1 MGFYE
6 VIFHINLAQVFS
18 PYFEL
23 WIILC
28 YVLRLKEMSVNL
40 TKNVHLDT
48 GHLTGA
54 EL

>member
-6 VIFHINLAQVFS
+6 VIFHINLAQVFF

-23 WIILC
+23 QIILC
-28 YVLRLKEMSVNL
+28 CGLGLKEMSVNL

-48 GHLTGA
+48 GRLTGA
-54 EL
+54 DR